1 MLFPYTYVPHQ
12 MEKMQEFIDFIFFE
26 VWCKAPTSQHYSLA
40 LYNSN
45 PDLSEVMTAFHYDDS
60 QGAEF
65 FSGHVERIYHI
76 FATLDPAQITQISAW
91 YQANNDI
98 EQVCANVSGAMIVR
112 YADFP
117 AALDNVKEQIAG
129 FFKKLYSYIDIAAL
143 KTKIGDIDDHY
154 KSFVQINRIGKCP
167 FCGINDLFGEY
178 HSKREAYDH
187 YLPKAIYPFNSINFK
202 NLVPACHHC
211 NSSYKTSKDPAY
223 TPKDPTRLV
232 HRRAVFYPYTTVPHT
247 ISINVELRATDVDKL
262 KPEDINLTFG
272 PATVNEQIETWTDV
286 YGIEERYKAKLCSND
301 AMDWIEQFRILNRRK
316 RFPANDHLDDIE
328 QASPYANCNFLKKAF
343 MQECY
348 RIGFLTAMENYRDD
362 TIEEDRA
369 EENTG

>member
-12 MEKMQEFIDFIFFE
+12 MDRMQEFIDFIFFE
-26 VWCKAPTSQHYSLA
+26 VWCKAPAKGPYSLSLYDA
-40 LYNSN
+40 L

-65 FSGHVERIYHI
+65 FSGHVERIYNI
-76 FATLDPAQITQISAW
+76 FATLAPPLITQISTW

-98 EQVCANVSGAMIVR
+98 ERVCTNVAGTTIVR
-112 YADFP
+112 YEDFP
-117 AALDNVKEQIAG
+117 AALDYVKEQVAG
-129 FFKKLYSYIDIAAL
+129 FFKKLYSHLDIAAL
-143 KTKIGDIDDHY
+143 KTKIGNIDDHY
-154 KSFVQINRIGKCP
+154 QSFVQTNRSGKCP

-211 NSSYKTSKDPAY
+211 NSSYKTIKDPVY
-223 TPKDPTRLV
+223 TPKDPVRSV
-232 HRRAVFYPYTTVPHT
+232 NRRAAFFPYTTAPHA
-247 ISINVELRATDVDKL
+247 INVRVELL
-262 KPEDINLTFG
+262 ENDINRLEPANISLIFG
-272 PATVNEQIETWTDV
+272 PAAVSEQIETWKDV

-328 QASPYANCNFLKKAF
+328 QAAPYANCNFLKKAF
-343 MQECY
+343 MHECH
-348 RIGFLTAMENYRDD
+348 RIGLLATIENYRDD
-362 TIEEDRA
+362 ATEEDR
-369 EENTG
+369 N